1 MYTAIAI
8 VVIVV
13 VFGPILWQIPKAVW
27 PVRLNGSATRFTG
40 LYRRWKVQTI
50 TGRVSEHQSATAS
63 RTMGHVTAIDAGSGI
78 ITVSDGRRR
87 FHTNYDS
94 FYLTDAAGTTHT
106 IRTANVSP
114 LVGQGHLVSAAVL
127 AHGGKSG
134 YAFVV
139 YNHTTGHYW
148 TMQHY
153 RRGIDIPPKRS
164 LSRMVFHLGKWHVLA
179 AFLCAGLGLVLGA
192 LAHIQLAT
200 FNKLG
205 VKPLLRLMEQRGAE
219 ESTAEAKTRE
229 AVERSLPPAPAPVVA
244 SPDIVEQ
251 IHRLTELHGSGAL
264 SAEQFEAAKAKLL
277 DPPAAHGNLIGN

>member
-8 VVIVV
+8 VAIVV

-27 PVRLNGSATRFTG
+27 PVRLNRSATRFTG
-40 LYRRWKVQTI
+40 LYRRWKVETI
-50 TGRVSEHQSATAS
+50 TGRVSDHQSATAS
-63 RTMGHVTAIDAGSGI
+63 RTMGHITAYDSGGGVI
-78 ITVSDGRRR
+78 SVSDGRRR
-87 FHTNYDS
+87 FETNYDS

-114 LVGQGHLVSAAVL
+114 SVGQGHLVSAAVL
-127 AHGGKSG
+127 AHGDKSG

-139 YNHTTGHYW
+139 YNHSTGHYW

-153 RRGIDIPPKRS
+153 RRGIDVPPKIS
-164 LSRMVFHLGKWHVLA
+164 LTRMVFHLGKWHQLA
-179 AFLCAGLGLVLGA
+179 AILCAGLGFVLGA
-192 LAHIQLAT
+192 LAHIQMAA

-205 VKPLLRLMEQRGAE
+205 VKPLLRRMEQRGAE
-219 ESTAEAKTRE
+219 ESAAEAKTRE
-229 AVERSLPPAPAPVVA
+229 PVERSLPPAPTPVVA

-277 DPPAAHGNLIGN
+277 DQPPARGNLVGN